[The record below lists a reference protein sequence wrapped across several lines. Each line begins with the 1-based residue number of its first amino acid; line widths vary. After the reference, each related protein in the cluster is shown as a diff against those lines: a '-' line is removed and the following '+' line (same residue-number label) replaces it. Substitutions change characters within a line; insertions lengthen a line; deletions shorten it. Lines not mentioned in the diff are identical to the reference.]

1 MIFTEILDNFTTS
14 PLTASSTI
22 GQHSDLSIRKDIMN
36 TTDKIINNLAIKF
49 ANEAIENAN
58 YKAYFEEAQAQL
70 EQAQQQ
76 LTRVNSVLDSDTALK
91 DLFDEAEQKL
101 EEGK

>member
-1 MIFTEILDNFTTS
+1 MAEIIQEVGIIN
-14 PLTASSTI
+14 I
-22 GQHSDLSIRKDIMN
+22 GDRKDAMN
-36 TTDKIINNLAIKF
+36 TTDKIINNLAIKL

-70 EQAQQQ
+70 EQVQKQ
-76 LTRVNSVLDSDTALK
+76 LARVNSVLDSDKALK
-91 DLFDEAEQKL
+91 DLFDEASKKL

>member
-1 MIFTEILDNFTTS
+1 
-14 PLTASSTI
+14 
-22 GQHSDLSIRKDIMN
+22 MN

-58 YKAYFEEAQAQL
+58 YKAYFEGAQAQL

-76 LTRVNSVLDSDTALK
+76 LTRVNNVLDSDQALK
-91 DLFDEAEQKL
+91 DLFNEVSQKL

>member
-1 MIFTEILDNFTTS
+1 MVEIIKVVDIINT
-14 PLTASSTI
+14 
-22 GQHSDLSIRKDIMN
+22 GDRKDIMN

-70 EQAQQQ
+70 EQVQQQ
-76 LTRVNSVLDSDTALK
+76 LTRVNSVLDSDQALK
-91 DLFDEAEQKL
+91 DLFDEASKKL

>member
-1 MIFTEILDNFTTS
+1 
-14 PLTASSTI
+14 
-22 GQHSDLSIRKDIMN
+22 MN

-58 YKAYFEEAQAQL
+58 YKAYFEEAQMQL

-76 LTRVNSVLDSDTALK
+76 LARVNNVLDSDTALK

>member
-1 MIFTEILDNFTTS
+1 MAEIIQ
-14 PLTASSTI
+14 AEGIIKI
-22 GQHSDLSIRKDIMN
+22 GDRKDTMN
-36 TTDKIINNLAIKF
+36 TTDKIINNLAVKF

-70 EQAQQQ
+70 EQVQKQ
-76 LTRVNSVLDSDTALK
+76 LARVNSVLDSDTTLK
-91 DLFDEAEQKL
+91 ELFDETAQKL

>member
-1 MIFTEILDNFTTS
+1 MAEIIQ
-14 PLTASSTI
+14 AVGIIKI
-22 GQHSDLSIRKDIMN
+22 GDRKDVMN

-70 EQAQQQ
+70 EQVQKQ
-76 LTRVNSVLDSDTALK
+76 LARVNSVLDSDTTLK
-91 DLFDEAEQKL
+91 ELFDETAQKL

>member
-1 MIFTEILDNFTTS
+1 MAEIIKEEVIIN
-14 PLTASSTI
+14 I
-22 GQHSDLSIRKDIMN
+22 GDRKDTMN

-70 EQAQQQ
+70 EQVQEQ
-76 LTRVNSVLDSDTALK
+76 LARVNSVLDSDQVLK
-91 DLFDEAEQKL
+91 DLFDEASKNL

>member
-1 MIFTEILDNFTTS
+1 MVEIIKVVGIIN
-14 PLTASSTI
+14 I
-22 GQHSDLSIRKDIMN
+22 GDRKDIMN

-70 EQAQQQ
+70 EQVQEQ
-76 LTRVNSVLDSDTALK
+76 LARVNSVLDSDTALK
-91 DLFDEAEQKL
+91 DLFDEASKKI

>member
-1 MIFTEILDNFTTS
+1 
-14 PLTASSTI
+14 
-22 GQHSDLSIRKDIMN
+22 MN
-36 TTDKIINNLAIKF
+36 TTDEIINNLAIKF

-70 EQAQQQ
+70 EQVQKQ
-76 LTRVNSVLDSDTALK
+76 LARVNSVLDSDTTFK
-91 DLFDEAEQKL
+91 ELFDETAQKL

>member
-1 MIFTEILDNFTTS
+1 
-14 PLTASSTI
+14 
-22 GQHSDLSIRKDIMN
+22 MN
-36 TTDKIINNLAIKF
+36 TTDKIINNLAVKF

-70 EQAQQQ
+70 EQVQKQ
-76 LTRVNSVLDSDTALK
+76 LARVNSVLDSDTALK
-91 DLFDEAEQKL
+91 DLFDEASKKL

>member
-1 MIFTEILDNFTTS
+1 
-14 PLTASSTI
+14 
-22 GQHSDLSIRKDIMN
+22 MN

-49 ANEAIENAN
+49 ANEAIENAK

-70 EQAQQQ
+70 EQAQKQ
-76 LTRVNSVLDSDTALK
+76 LARVNSVLDSDTALK

>member
-1 MIFTEILDNFTTS
+1 MVEIIKVVDIINT
-14 PLTASSTI
+14 
-22 GQHSDLSIRKDIMN
+22 GDRKDIMN

-58 YKAYFEEAQAQL
+58 YKAYFEETQAQL
-70 EQAQQQ
+70 EQVQEQ
-76 LTRVNSVLDSDTALK
+76 LARVNSVLDSDQALK
-91 DLFDEAEQKL
+91 DLFDEASQKI

>member
-1 MIFTEILDNFTTS
+1 MAEIIQEVGIIN
-14 PLTASSTI
+14 I
-22 GQHSDLSIRKDIMN
+22 GDRKDTMN

-70 EQAQQQ
+70 EQAQKQIA
-76 LTRVNSVLDSDTALK
+76 RVNSVLDSDTALK
-91 DLFDEAEQKL
+91 DLFDEASQKL
-101 EEGK
+101 EKE

>member
-1 MIFTEILDNFTTS
+1 
-14 PLTASSTI
+14 
-22 GQHSDLSIRKDIMN
+22 MN

-58 YKAYFEEAQAQL
+58 FEEAQAQL

-76 LTRVNSVLDSDTALK
+76 LTRVNSVLDSDQALK

>member
-1 MIFTEILDNFTTS
+1 
-14 PLTASSTI
+14 
-22 GQHSDLSIRKDIMN
+22 MN

-70 EQAQQQ
+70 EQVQKQ
-76 LTRVNSVLDSDTALK
+76 LAHVNSVLDSDTTLK
-91 DLFDEAEQKL
+91 ELFDETAQKL

>member
-1 MIFTEILDNFTTS
+1 MVEIIKVVGIIN
-14 PLTASSTI
+14 I
-22 GQHSDLSIRKDIMN
+22 GDRKDIMN

-70 EQAQQQ
+70 EQAQKQ
-76 LTRVNSVLDSDTALK
+76 LTRVNNVLDSDTELK
-91 DLFDEAEQKL
+91 DLFDEASKKL

>member
-1 MIFTEILDNFTTS
+1 MMVEIIKMADIINT
-14 PLTASSTI
+14 
-22 GQHSDLSIRKDIMN
+22 GDRKEAMN

-70 EQAQQQ
+70 EQVQKQ
-76 LTRVNSVLDSDTALK
+76 LARVNSVLESDTALK
-91 DLFDEAEQKL
+91 DLFDEASKKL

>member
-1 MIFTEILDNFTTS
+1 ML
-14 PLTASSTI
+14 STI

-70 EQAQQQ
+70 EQVQKQ
-76 LTRVNSVLDSDTALK
+76 LARVNSVLDSDTALK
-91 DLFDEAEQKL
+91 DLFDEASQKL

>member
-1 MIFTEILDNFTTS
+1 MMVEIIKMADIIKT
-14 PLTASSTI
+14 
-22 GQHSDLSIRKDIMN
+22 GDRKEAMN

-70 EQAQQQ
+70 EQVQKQ
-76 LTRVNSVLDSDTALK
+76 LARVNSVLESDTALK
-91 DLFDEAEQKL
+91 DLFDEASKKL